1 MGLTVKERLER
12 EKLAQE
18 IRKLAADADL
28 AELKF
33 DQERR
38 TDEEAAASEY
48 EHRIYYFNEDVSQAT
63 VAECIATVGSWA
75 RRDPGPLTLVLN
87 SPGGSVYAGL
97 ALYDFLRF
105 ISSQGNPVTTLA
117 LGRTASMGGILMQ
130 AGDTRI
136 IGQHA
141 YFHIHEVSSGTWGK
155 ANEMSD
161 DLDQVKRLWE
171 HSARL
176 LAARS
181 TMSVKQIKT
190 RAERK
195 EWWLDATEALAHG
208 FVDAIQ

>member
-12 EKLAQE
+12 DKLEQE
-18 IRKLAADADL
+18 IRKIGADADL

-38 TDEEAAASEY
+38 TDEEVASSEY
-48 EHRIYYFNEDVSQAT
+48 EHRIYYFNEDVAQAT
-63 VAECIATVGSWA
+63 VAECIATIGSWA
-75 RRDPGPLTLVLN
+75 RRDPGPVTLVIN
-87 SPGGSVYAGL
+87 SPGGGVYAGL

-130 AGDTRI
+130 AGDRRV
-136 IGQHA
+136 IGEHA

-155 ANEMSD
+155 VNEMSD
-161 DLDQVKRLWE
+161 DLDQSKRLW
-171 HSARL
+171 HHCATL

-181 TMSVKQIKT
+181 TMTLKQLKA

-195 EWWLDATEALAHG
+195 EWWLDAKEALALG